1 MSRFKAAGIHLLISV
16 FVVALIAA
24 FYLTQW
30 YPPELLE
37 MSRGVQLLG
46 ILALVDVVIGPLL
59 TLIVF
64 NPAKKSLKF
73 DLSVIAMLQIGAM
86 AFGLYTMWT
95 TRPVFLVAVKDR
107 FELVFANEIDPADLA
122 KAKPE
127 YRSLSWGK
135 PTLVSAPPPTDSK
148 QREELMFSGLAG
160 KDIQHTPK
168 LYQPYNAITPFL
180 SAEVE
185 PVSALI
191 AARPQIKDKVE
202 SVAKKRGLDI
212 NGIGFV
218 PLNSS
223 RDAAAMLVERETTTI
238 IGPLAADPWIPKAK

>member
-1 MSRFKAAGIHLLISV
+1 
-16 FVVALIAA
+16 
-24 FYLTQW
+24 
-30 YPPELLE
+30 

-135 PTLVSAPPPTDSK
+135 PTLVSAPVPEDPK
-148 QREELMFSGLAG
+148 IKEEILFTAIGG
-160 KDIQHTPK
+160 KDIHLRPEFYRNYSEIQK
-168 LYQPYNAITPFL
+168 QL
-180 SAEVE
+180 SANAL
-185 PVSALI
+185 PVSALKADASRI
-191 AARPQIKDKVE
+191 QSKARETAKSKSIDE
-202 SVAKKRGLDI
+202 SKLGY
-212 NGIGFV
+212 V
-218 PLNSS
+218 PLNS
-223 RDAAAMLVERETTTI
+223 RRGAAIMLINKEGGETL
-238 IGPLAADPWIPKAK
+238 GPVNADPWASQ